1 MSGYKTQYNNNYQKK
16 SYNNNGSDSNG
27 GTAKITSTKKS
38 GCILEVN
45 LNNQNLVLKG
55 FWDNR
60 VNGWKLFPYYDKTKT
75 NPAFNK
81 PKQAYQQGTDNYQKM
96 QNEIMDDQLP
106 QSEKEWLK
114 SDFNPDEYEQQLS
127 QNDYK

>member
-1 MSGYKTQYNNNYQKK
+1 MTQLRSQYQTQNYQKK

-81 PKQAYQQGTDNYQKM
+81 PQAPTQQ
-96 QNEIMDDQLP
+96 MDDQLP
-106 QSEKEWLK
+106 QSEQEW
-114 SDFNPDEYEQQLS
+114 SQGSATEFNPNEYEQQLS
-127 QNDYK
+127 KNDYK

>member
-16 SYNNNGSDSNG
+16 NYNNNGSDSNG
-27 GTAKITSTKKS
+27 GPAKITSTKKS

-60 VNGWKLFPYYDKTKT
+60 VNGWKLFPYYDKTKSK
-75 NPAFNK
+75 PAFNQ
-81 PKQAYQQGTDNYQKM
+81 PKQSYQQGND
-96 QNEIMDDQLP
+96 MDDQLP
-106 QSEKEWLK
+106 QSEKEWGK

>member
-27 GTAKITSTKKS
+27 GTARITSTKKS

-60 VNGWKLFPYYDKTKT
+60 VNGWKLFPYYDKTKSK
-75 NPAFNK
+75 PAFNQ
-81 PKQAYQQGTDNYQKM
+81 PKQSYQQGND
-96 QNEIMDDQLP
+96 MDDQLP
-106 QSEKEWLK
+106 QSEQDWGK

>member
-16 SYNNNGSDSNG
+16 NYNNNGSDSNG

-60 VNGWKLFPYYDKTKT
+60 VNGWKLFPYYDKTKSK
-75 NPAFNK
+75 PAFNQ
-81 PKQAYQQGTDNYQKM
+81 PKQSYQQGND
-96 QNEIMDDQLP
+96 MDDQLP
-106 QSEKEWLK
+106 QSEKEWGK
-114 SDFNPDEYEQQLS
+114 SDFNPEEYEQQLS

>member
-1 MSGYKTQYNNNYQKK
+1 MTQFKSQYQTQNYQKK
-16 SYNNNGSDSNG
+16 SYNNNSSDSNG
-27 GTAKITSTKKS
+27 GTANITSNKKD
-38 GCILEVN
+38 GTILKVI

-60 VNGWKLFPYYDKTKT
+60 VNGWKLFPYYDKTKQ

-81 PKQAYQQGTDNYQKM
+81 PKQSFQQGND
-96 QNEIMDDQLP
+96 MDDQLP
-106 QSEKEWLK
+106 QSEQDWGK

>member
-27 GTAKITSTKKS
+27 GTARITSTKKS

-55 FWDNR
+55 FLDNR
-60 VNGWKLFPYYDKTKT
+60 VNGWKLFPYYDKTKSK
-75 NPAFNK
+75 PAFNQ
-81 PKQAYQQGTDNYQKM
+81 PKQSYQQGND
-96 QNEIMDDQLP
+96 MDDQLP
-106 QSEKEWLK
+106 QSEKKWGK

>member
-60 VNGWKLFPYYDKTKT
+60 VNGWKLFPYYDKSKSK
-75 NPAFNK
+75 PAFNQ
-81 PKQAYQQGTDNYQKM
+81 PKQSYQQGND
-96 QNEIMDDQLP
+96 MDDQLP
-106 QSEKEWLK
+106 QSEKEWGK

>member
-1 MSGYKTQYNNNYQKK
+1 MTQYKSQYNNNYQKK
-16 SYNNNGSDSNG
+16 NYNNSSDSNG
-27 GTAKITSTKKS
+27 GTARITSTKKS

-75 NPAFNK
+75 NPQFNR
-81 PKQAYQQGTDNYQKM
+81 PQQPRD
-96 QNEIMDDQLP
+96 EMDDQLP
-106 QSEKEWLK
+106 QSEKDWNN
-114 SDFNPDEYEQQLS
+114 SPAPDPTDFTPEQYEDNPNS
-127 QNDYK
+127 

>member
-27 GTAKITSTKKS
+27 GTARITSTKKS

-60 VNGWKLFPYYDKTKT
+60 VNGWKLFPYYDKTKSK
-75 NPAFNK
+75 PAFNQ
-81 PKQAYQQGTDNYQKM
+81 PKQSFQQGND
-96 QNEIMDDQLP
+96 MDDQLP
-106 QSEKEWLK
+106 QSEKEWGK

>member
-1 MSGYKTQYNNNYQKK
+1 MTQLRSQYQTQNYQKK

-60 VNGWKLFPYYDKTKT
+60 INGWKLFPYYDKTKT
-75 NPAFNK
+75 NPAFNQ
-81 PKQAYQQGTDNYQKM
+81 PQAPTHQ
-96 QNEIMDDQLP
+96 MDDQLP
-106 QSEKEWLK
+106 QSEKKWGK

-127 QNDYK
+127 QSDYK

>member
-27 GTAKITSTKKS
+27 GTARITSTKKS

-60 VNGWKLFPYYDKTKT
+60 VNGWKLFPYYDKTKQ

-81 PKQAYQQGTDNYQKM
+81 PKQSYQQGND
-96 QNEIMDDQLP
+96 MDDQLP
-106 QSEKEWLK
+106 QSEQDWGK

>member
-81 PKQAYQQGTDNYQKM
+81 PKQSYQQGND
-96 QNEIMDDQLP
+96 MDDQLP
-106 QSEKEWLK
+106 QSEQDWGK

>member
-27 GTAKITSTKKS
+27 GTARITSTKKS

-60 VNGWKLFPYYDKTKT
+60 VNGWKLFPYYDKTKSK
-75 NPAFNK
+75 PAFNQ
-81 PKQAYQQGTDNYQKM
+81 PKQSYQQGND
-96 QNEIMDDQLP
+96 MDDQLP
-106 QSEKEWLK
+106 QSEKEWGK